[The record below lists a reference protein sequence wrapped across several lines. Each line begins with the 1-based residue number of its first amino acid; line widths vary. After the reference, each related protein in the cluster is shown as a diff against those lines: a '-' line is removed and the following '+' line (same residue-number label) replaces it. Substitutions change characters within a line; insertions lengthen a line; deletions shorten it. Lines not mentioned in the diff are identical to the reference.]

1 MEKKAKSQTL
11 LLVSRKS
18 LELVITK
25 ILKRKQPSETRN
37 FWGVF
42 EAKVIS
48 GYDVSPVELVSVVPF
63 ACPSFILKGW
73 CKVEKEGKKIKVSLA
88 SKDGHWEYRRL
99 NPGKIT
105 REDITFMIQELRL
118 NMTNEQEK
126 KYRDELYNRV
136 PCSDAELRIT
146 EAFKELNM
154 EYKCDIFWADLS
166 QVITKAFGKKWQGKR
181 FDPKKVKELHT
192 RLLTCPAPLCFQ
204 KQVIDYGVK
213 REMTKESFYTLGVK
227 VAPMVK
233 VAIRI
238 YDYVR
243 RQYEKHGHELFRLDT
258 LFEEYF
264 QDKHYHQDAVVF
276 GDANYAKEA
285 IDYLKFKALCEVE
298 PNTLYTLPKPLRVN
312 NELKRCLMRLDMNTK
327 DDPERRHKLVP
338 CIPSHTLTD
347 EQQRFLKHVIN
358 NKVSFLEGPPG
369 TGKTEVL
376 AALFAEFSHVLV
388 VTYVGM
394 MVDQL
399 QKRLGARKE
408 STAHTIHSICCQNEF
423 NSVEPWLGKFEV
435 LIIDEGS
442 NVDSNLLK
450 RLLESVKSI
459 CRLVIVGDLGQI
471 HPIKP
476 GTPFMDLTLAFPQ
489 HAFQLTEN
497 KRVDKDS
504 RLLAEA
510 ASLIRQGKSRD
521 IQFNVE
527 PCLQYYPKTP
537 GIMRH
542 LLFDILKE
550 DDMMNTQIVTLK
562 NKEREQLNKEVE
574 SLLTK
579 KKISVVSF
587 KDLDIYPGLKIQFT
601 KNKKPI
607 EGYDGTRNGEIG
619 QIDSILKSGKSDHIL
634 FLTNGKKVLIS
645 YSNDKAVQP
654 WEIILGYGGTSNKVQ
669 GSEWNNII
677 FWIYSDPKPFF
688 TFPYAYVAISRA
700 RQKAIVVADSLNDFH
715 KICSG
720 KPQPKQTLFRYYLE
734 HEPLESL
741 RTLVPYDDV
750 KLKDP
755 TKLQLLPKETSCVPL
770 LSDVCETT
778 KKGNKRRFAGT
789 KEQFGE

>member
-1 MEKKAKSQTL
+1 
-11 LLVSRKS
+11 
-18 LELVITK
+18 VIK
-25 ILKRKQPSETRN
+25 VLKRKPSSENRN

-42 EAKVIS
+42 QAQVIS
-48 GYDVSPVELVSVVPF
+48 GYDVSPVELVTVVPF

-73 CKVEKEGKKIKVSLA
+73 CKVEKEGQKIKVSLA

-105 REDITFMIQELRL
+105 REDVSYMLQELSL
-118 NMTNEQEK
+118 NMTNERDK
-126 KYRDELYNRV
+126 KFRDELYARV
-136 PCSDAELRIT
+136 PCSDVEMRVMD
-146 EAFKELNM
+146 AFKELNM

-166 QVITKAFGKKWQGKR
+166 VVITKAFGKKWQGKN
-181 FDPKKVKELHT
+181 FDPKKVKELHN

-204 KQVIDYGVK
+204 KQVMDYGVK
-213 REMTKESFYTLGVK
+213 REMTKETFYAHYAKK
-227 VAPMVK
+227 VAPMIK

-243 RQYEKHGHELFRLDT
+243 RQYEKHGRELFHLPT
-258 LFEEYF
+258 LFDEYF
-264 QDKHYHQDAVVF
+264 QDKHYHQDAVTF
-276 GDANYAKEA
+276 GDANYAKDA
-285 IDYLKFKALCEVE
+285 IDYLKYKALCVVE
-298 PNTLYTLPKPLRVN
+298 PDLIYTLPKPHRVN
-312 NELKRCLMRLDMNTK
+312 NQLKRCLMRLDLAEGNPQK
-327 DDPERRHKLVP
+327 REDNVP
-338 CIPSHTLTD
+338 CIPSSTLTE
-347 EQQRFLKHVIN
+347 EQQRFLKHVMV
-358 NKVSFLEGPPG
+358 NKISFLEGPPG

-376 AALFAEFSHVLV
+376 VALFAEFSKVLV

-399 QKRLGARKE
+399 QKRLGARNE
-408 STAHTIHSICCQNEF
+408 PTAHTIHSICCQNEF
-423 NSVEPWLGKFEV
+423 NKAQPWLSQYEV

-442 NVDSNLLK
+442 NVDSNLLR
-450 RLLESVKSI
+450 RLLESTTSI
-459 CRLVIVGDLGQI
+459 CRIIIVGDLGQI

-489 HAFQLTEN
+489 HSFVLTEN

-527 PCLQYYPKTP
+527 PCLQYYPTKQE
-537 GIMRH
+537 GLLKH
-542 LLFDILKE
+542 LLFEVLNIRTQE
-550 DDMMNTQIVTLK
+550 DVMNFQIVTLK
-562 NKEREQLNKEVE
+562 NKEREQLNKEIE
-574 SLLTK
+574 QLLLE
-579 KKISVVSF
+579 KKIIAKVNVISL
-587 KDLDIYPGLKIQFT
+587 KDFELYPGLKIQFT
-601 KNKKPI
+601 KNKKPFD
-607 EGYDGTRNGEIG
+607 GYDGSRNGEIG
-619 QIDSILKSGKSDHIL
+619 QIESILKQGKSESIL
-634 FLTNGKKVLIS
+634 FLNNGKKILIS

-654 WEIILGYGGTSNKVQ
+654 WDIILGYGGTSNKVQ
-669 GSEWNNII
+669 GSEWNNVI

-741 RTLVPYDDV
+741 RTMIPFEKEV
-750 KLKDP
+750 LKDP
-755 TKLQLLPKETSCVPL
+755 FKLQLLSREKSCVPL
-770 LSDVCETT
+770 LLDSCETT
-778 KKGNKRRFAGT
+778 KKGKNKKFSGT
-789 KEQFGE
+789 KGQHDE